1 MQERHFNRKQYFDEQ
16 GITTAAYVI
25 PYINDIKP
33 ITSTLKILEVGCG
46 EGGNM
51 KPFLD
56 MGCEVYGIDILA
68 HQIAIAEGFY
78 ADHLNKKNL
87 HLIASDIYKV
97 DSSNLPLFD
106 VIMLRDVIE
115 HIPNQIQF
123 LEFIKTFMAPGGII
137 FFGFPPWCMPFGGHQ
152 QVCKSKVTA
161 LMPYYHILPKFLYNG
176 ILKLFGELPE
186 TIIGLNEVKDTGL
199 SIPVFHRMIKKLN
212 YKIVKETHYLI
223 NPNYETKFKLKKRE
237 LPKLFQIPYL
247 SDFYTTAV
255 YCIISL

>member
-25 PYINDIKP
+25 PYINDVKP

-56 MGCEVYGIDILA
+56 MGCEVYGIDILT

-137 FFGFPPWCMPFGGHQ
+137 F
-152 QVCKSKVTA
+152 
-161 LMPYYHILPKFLYNG
+161 L
-176 ILKLFGELPE
+176 
-186 TIIGLNEVKDTGL
+186 
-199 SIPVFHRMIKKLN
+199 VFHLGVCHLEVTSKLRKRN
-212 YKIVKETHYLI
+212 GLQKYPITIYSLWGFI
-223 NPNYETKFKLKKRE
+223 NGY
-237 LPKLFQIPYL
+237 
-247 SDFYTTAV
+247 
-255 YCIISL
+255 